1 MEIVTGDQAP
11 TLEPTEALGLLRE
24 MAAVVRT
31 VFAVDVAP
39 QQVQETPHEIRQ
51 EFHLTTAG
59 AGGVPGSGGAA
70 PAPAVVPSVPATPL
84 ATPPAA
90 PSASIPVP
98 GVAILQ
104 EIAFLDD

>member
-11 TLEPTEALGLLRE
+11 LLEHTEAVRLLQE

-31 VFAVDVAP
+31 IFAVDAVDAGG
-39 QQVQETPHEIRQ
+39 QQEAAQQHHPV
-51 EFHLTTAG
+51 TAG
-59 AGGVPGSGGAA
+59 AGGAPISGGTTPA
-70 PAPAVVPSVPATPL
+70 PVVAPLPLPTPAVVQPASL
-84 ATPPAA
+84 
-90 PSASIPVP
+90 PVP

>member
-11 TLEPTEALGLLRE
+11 TLEHTEAVRLLQE

-31 VFAVDVAP
+31 IFAVDAAGATGQGA
-39 QQVQETPHEIRQ
+39 QQEI
-51 EFHLTTAG
+51 HPATAG

-70 PAPAVVPSVPATPL
+70 PAPVVAAPPAPSVPTM
-84 ATPPAA
+84 AA
-90 PSASIPVP
+90 PPASIPVP

>member
-11 TLEPTEALGLLRE
+11 TLERTDAVQLLQE

-31 VFAVDVAP
+31 IFAVDVAP
-39 QQVQETPHEIRQ
+39 QSAQEAPHQ
-51 EFHLTTAG
+51 QHPATAG
-59 AGGVPGSGGAA
+59 AGGVPGLGGAA
-70 PAPAVVPSVPATPL
+70 PAPAVVPPPL
-84 ATPPAA
+84 ATPATPVATPPVA
-90 PSASIPVP
+90 PPASIPVP

>member
-11 TLEPTEALGLLRE
+11 VLEHTEAMSLLRE

-31 VFAVDVAP
+31 IFAVDVAP
-39 QQVQETPHEIRQ
+39 QPVQEAPQEI
-51 EFHLTTAG
+51 HPTTAG
-59 AGGVPGSGGAA
+59 VGDVPGLGGTP
-70 PAPAVVPSVPATPL
+70 PAPAVVPSVPPATPL
-84 ATPPAA
+84 AAPP
-90 PSASIPVP
+90 ASIPVP

>member
-11 TLEPTEALGLLRE
+11 TLEHTEAVGLLRE

-31 VFAVDVAP
+31 IFAVDVAP
-39 QQVQETPHEIRQ
+39 HPVQETQQ
-51 EFHLTTAG
+51 EQHPTTAG
-59 AGGVPGSGGAA
+59 AGGVPSLGGAA
-70 PAPAVVPSVPATPL
+70 PAPAVVPPVPAVSP
-84 ATPPAA
+84 
-90 PSASIPVP
+90 ASIPVP